1 MRSPRTFA
9 SHQEPAISKKKE
21 LASER
26 ASSPLVFIA
35 AEQKKAESRGEK
47 CHAKNMMSG
56 KANKALK

>member
-1 MRSPRTFA
+1 MMRSPRTFA

-21 LASER
+21 L

-47 CHAKNMMSG
+47 CHAKNIMSG